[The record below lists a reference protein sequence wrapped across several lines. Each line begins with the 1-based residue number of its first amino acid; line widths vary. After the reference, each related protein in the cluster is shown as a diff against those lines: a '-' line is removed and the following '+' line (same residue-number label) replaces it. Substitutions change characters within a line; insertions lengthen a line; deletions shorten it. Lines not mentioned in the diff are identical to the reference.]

1 MGRKNIG
8 PQMEVASVREPFSF
22 GAPERRRL
30 AMQFGYDMR
39 PTFWHGVRSN
49 AHLVIAALGT
59 VALLGVA
66 AVALWLALPAN
77 ERQAAASPEQIVP
90 TIPVKTTKIM
100 PAKVA
105 AAPRTTGKAD
115 AVSPAVA
122 AAEAEIPALAPND
135 PRWTGP
141 KTASAAA
148 TAASDQ
154 LASQTEQATDKS
166 SASVAFADPAAKPD
180 AAALFAKVAAPGSST
195 KNSGPDGA
203 QTAAIPT
210 PKPQLPT
217 QTSSEDDN
225 STKANSGR
233 ANTAGTGRILR
244 SVTMRTA
251 PKKNAAAILTVPAKT
266 SVQVMSCKQ
275 WCQIVYNGKRGWIY
289 KSYVKTGA

>member
-1 MGRKNIG
+1 
-8 PQMEVASVREPFSF
+8 
-22 GAPERRRL
+22 
-30 AMQFGYDMR
+30 MQFGYDMR
-39 PTFWHGVRSN
+39 PTFWQGVRSN

-59 VALLGVA
+59 AALLGVA

-77 ERQAAASPEQIVP
+77 ERQAAASPEQTVP

-154 LASQTEQATDKS
+154 LASQTEQAADKS

-195 KNSGPDGA
+195 KNTGPDGA

-217 QTSSEDDN
+217 QSASEDDN
-225 STKANSGR
+225 STKAKSGKT
-233 ANTAGTGRILR
+233 NTAGTGRILR
-244 SVTMRTA
+244 SVTMRTG

-275 WCQIVYNGKRGWIY
+275 WCQIVYNGKRGWVY